1 VGVDPWFSLFSCV
14 ADEDGNIYS
23 GRSWRASELRL
34 KSFDELHQLWFVLLK
49 EKNRLVTDLGARENA
64 RGWSGV
70 GRLRKVKESM
80 ARIKTVLKERAI
92 VYQDTKARLEARQ
105 RQWLQDQKKLDKN

>member
-1 VGVDPWFSLFSCV
+1 MVA
-14 ADEDGNIYS
+14 ADEEGSIYS

-49 EKNRLVTDLGARENA
+49 EKNRLVTDLQARENA
-64 RGWSGV
+64 RGWPGV
-70 GRLRKVKESM
+70 GRLRKTKESM

-92 VYQDTKARLEARQ
+92 VFQDTKARLEARQ
-105 RQWLQDQKKLDKN
+105 KEWQVQKKLDKV